1 MPDLHARS
9 ESTQLSHGAARA
21 PWLEGF
27 SLTLLVAAVIASLAL
42 AVVVAGG
49 ASADAL
55 GLAIRFTAR
64 TSFALFSAA
73 FTAAAL
79 HRLWPGRFTR
89 WQRRNRRYLG
99 LAFAASHAT
108 HAAAIV
114 TLAVL
119 HPAAFHEH
127 TREMNPIPGMV
138 AYVLLAA
145 MAATSFDRTAAWLGR
160 RAWTALHTVGSLYLW
175 GAFLNAFL
183 VRARH
188 APGYW
193 LFVAFAVVAMALRI
207 VAWAWAWRRGRWRV
221 STTAAGAR

>member
-1 MPDLHARS
+1 MPDLDTRS
-9 ESTQLSHGAARA
+9 EPTRLARGALRT
-21 PWLEGF
+21 PWLEGS

-42 AVVVAGG
+42 AIVLAGA

-55 GLAIRFTAR
+55 GLAIRLTAR
-64 TSFALFSAA
+64 TSFTLFVAA

-79 HRLWPGRFTR
+79 HRLWPGPFTR

-119 HPAAFHEH
+119 HPAAFHDH
-127 TREMNPIPGMV
+127 TRAMNPIPGVV
-138 AYVLLAA
+138 AYVVLAA
-145 MAATSFDRTAAWLGR
+145 MTATSFDRTAAWLGR
-160 RAWTALHTVGSLYLW
+160 RAWNALHTVGSLYLW

-193 LFVAFAVVAMALRI
+193 IPVGLAVAAMALRI
-207 VAWAWAWRRGRWRV
+207 IAWAWAWARRRGRPHQ
-221 STTAAGAR
+221 T

>member
-1 MPDLHARS
+1 M
-9 ESTQLSHGAARA
+9 
-21 PWLEGF
+21 
-27 SLTLLVAAVIASLAL
+27 
-42 AVVVAGG
+42 
-49 ASADAL
+49 
-55 GLAIRFTAR
+55 
-64 TSFALFSAA
+64 LFSAA

-79 HRLWPGRFTR
+79 HRLWPGPFTR

-108 HAAAIV
+108 HAVAIV

-119 HPAAFHEH
+119 QPAAFHEH
-127 TREMNPIPGMV
+127 TREMNPIPGLI
-138 AYVLLAA
+138 AYAFVLA

-160 RAWTALHTVGSLYLW
+160 RAWQVLHTVGSLYIW

-193 LFVAFAVVAMALRI
+193 LPVALAVVAMALRV
-207 VAWAWAWRRGRWRV
+207 VAWARRRGRR
-221 STTAAGAR
+221 

>member
-1 MPDLHARS
+1 
-9 ESTQLSHGAARA
+9 
-21 PWLEGF
+21 
-27 SLTLLVAAVIASLAL
+27 VIASLAL
-42 AVVVAGG
+42 AIVLAGA

-79 HRLWPGRFTR
+79 HRLWPGPFTR

-99 LAFAASHAT
+99 LAFAASHAI
-108 HAAAIV
+108 HGAAIV

-119 HPAAFHEH
+119 HPVAFHDH
-127 TREMNPIPGMV
+127 TREMNPIPGLI
-138 AYVLLAA
+138 AYAFLLA
-145 MAATSFDRTAAWLGR
+145 MTVTSFDRTAAWLGR
-160 RAWTALHTVGSLYLW
+160 RAWNVLHTVGSLYLW

-193 LFVAFAVVAMALRI
+193 LPVALAVIAITLRV
-207 VAWAWAWRRGRWRV
+207 VAWASRRRR
-221 STTAAGAR
+221 R